1 MPGLRE
7 RRRARSKFFRS
18 LPADTNRIA
27 VHSMVADLAAQP
39 KADLHAYLVE
49 RFPGSPEV
57 AEALFHV
64 SRSQRTHLR
73 TKELIETVEAFVH
86 AQSAIQNAI
95 TAARKD
101 RTRTP
106 PTAIYDMACG
116 HGLGAVLLAYR
127 FSKMRVVA
135 VDREKRACFGSFVDA
150 FVANCEAA
158 PHETVVLEN
167 LSFFEG
173 DIEATTPAPGAG
185 AFFLCVHGC
194 KGVSPLVMELAQRV
208 RGGYCVMPCCIDGAK
223 SFGLRTSS
231 CRARWALGD
240 GQRYAAQVGYLAGRF
255 NAEVIAPIDERI
267 TNKNLV
273 ICDTRLYRSVPPAL
287 SPAAAAAAAA
297 LVGVSLAD
305 VAIV

>member
-1 MPGLRE
+1 MPNAQSSGE
-7 RRRARSKFFRS
+7 IAARRRARSEFFRS
-18 LPADTNRIA
+18 LPADANRIA
-27 VHSMVADLAAQP
+27 VHSMVADLAAQQ
-39 KADLHAYLVE
+39 KADLRAYLVE

-57 AEALFHV
+57 ADALFHV
-64 SRSQRTHLR
+64 AAIERTHLR

-106 PTAIYDMACG
+106 PTAIFDMACG

-127 FSKMRVVA
+127 FSKLRVVA
-135 VDREKRACFGSFVDA
+135 VDREKRACFGSFVAA

-158 PHETVVLEN
+158 PHESVVLEN

-173 DIEATTPAPGAG
+173 DIEATTPAPVAG

-231 CRARWALGD
+231 CRARWALSD
-240 GQRYAAQVGYLAGRF
+240 GQRYATQVGYLAGRF
-255 NAEVIAPIDERI
+255 NAEVIAPIDEGI

-273 ICDTRLYRSVPPAL
+273 ICDTRMYRSAPL
-287 SPAAAAAAAA
+287 AAFPERVAARIAE
-297 LVGVSLAD
+297 